1 MSERAEAVSPST
13 AMMAGALIC
22 TRYSIGSSSAD
33 IASRMS
39 ACPWQRMRRAGT
51 SQMPS
56 GRKVAD
62 QLVHVGRAGHPR
74 GRG

>member
-22 TRYSIGSSSAD
+22 TRYSIGAISAV
-33 IASRMS
+33 IVARMS
-39 ACPWQRMRRAGT
+39 SCPWQRISQAGT

-56 GRKVAD
+56 GRKVAITWS
-62 QLVHVGRAGHPR
+62 QSAVLAPSW
-74 GRG
+74 